1 MFYKVQSDNIACF
14 INNKHND
21 DVKHGLCEKYRNV
34 ILSFLTDRSR
44 QTVQTQIRLLLEE
57 QSDQF
62 LHFLL
67 FHLHL
72 SDKIPYGLAFLF
84 EF

>member
-14 INNKHND
+14 INNKHNN

-44 QTVQTQIRLLLEE
+44 QTVQTQIRLLLEG
-57 QSDQF
+57 
-62 LHFLL
+62 LHCLL
-67 FHLHL
+67 LHVHL
-72 SDKIPYGLAFLF
+72 SDKIPYGLASLF